1 MMLASFIMHAS
12 DVGTTV
18 LALPSCS
25 RAHRKSVS
33 IVSMVFVLLQ
43 RMSLPSQQTLQDGR
57 EAVGAVVY
65 RYLLRILHLSV
76 RSNHDDISGISP

>member
-1 MMLASFIMHAS
+1 
-12 DVGTTV
+12 
-18 LALPSCS
+18 
-25 RAHRKSVS
+25 
-33 IVSMVFVLLQ
+33 MVFVLLQ

-76 RSNHDDISGISP
+76 RSNHDDISGISS